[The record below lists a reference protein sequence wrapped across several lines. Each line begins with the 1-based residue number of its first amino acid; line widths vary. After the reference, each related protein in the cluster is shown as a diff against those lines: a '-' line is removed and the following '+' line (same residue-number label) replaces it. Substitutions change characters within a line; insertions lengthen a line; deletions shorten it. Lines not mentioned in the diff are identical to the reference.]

1 LKKFLKIISW
11 IIGVLLGIA
20 LCIFIAFEVSPRPGV
35 FVIKKAFEEQ
45 DKVTEVKSYNENKEK
60 VTKISDIAYKS
71 EYKKNQLD
79 IYYPKGTEEKLP
91 VIFWVHGGG
100 YVAGDKSGMEE
111 FALRIT
117 SQAKVAV
124 VSVNYELA
132 PDLEYPGQVKQVDE
146 MYRYLSKQKSKYPM
160 LDFDHVFF
168 GGDSAGS
175 QIALQYAAI
184 QTNSEYA
191 KQMKMD
197 QALTPQHII
206 GTISYCGPVDLKQT
220 ANEHSDDRFLKFFV
234 KTVAWSL
241 IGEKDWKDSPQ
252 LLEASLVDHC
262 NERLSAYL
270 YHRRECVLLPEAGNC
285 LCRQIERQLNVPVQT
300 LFYDGEKK
308 VITHEYQFDYTTQEA
323 ETCYQQ
329 TVEFIQQQ
337 ISRASLKIN
346 PENKTLAEI
355 FSASVFFIF
364 T

>member
-1 LKKFLKIISW
+1 MFFCYNTNGSIKKNGADSLKKFLKIISW

-35 FVIKKAFEEQ
+35 FVIKKAFEGQ

-79 IYYPKGTEEKLP
+79 IYYPKGTAEKLP

-197 QALTPQHII
+197 QAVKPQHII

-241 IGEKDWKDSPQ
+241 IGEKDWKNSPQ
-252 LLEASLVDHC
+252 LLEASLVDHVTKDFPPT
-262 NERLSAYL
+262 YITD
-270 YHRRECVLLPEAGNC
+270 GNAFSFQKQGIAFADK
-285 LCRQIERQLNVPVQT
+285 LKQLNVPVQT
-300 LFYDGEKK
+300 LFYDGENK

-337 ISRASLKIN
+337 ISRA
-346 PENKTLAEI
+346 T
-355 FSASVFFIF
+355 
-364 T
+364 

>member
-1 LKKFLKIISW
+1 LKRFLKIVSW

-20 LCIFIAFEVSPRPGV
+20 LCIFIAFQVSPRPGV
-35 FVIKKAFEEQ
+35 YVIKKAFEGQ
-45 DKVTEVKSYNENKEK
+45 DKITDVQSYNENKKK
-60 VTKISDIAYKS
+60 VTKISDIVYQS
-71 EYKKNQLD
+71 EYKKNDLD
-79 IYYPKGTEEKLP
+79 IYYPKGNTEKLP

-111 FALRIT
+111 FALRIA

-124 VSVNYELA
+124 VSMNYELA

-160 LDFDHVFF
+160 LDFDRVFF

-184 QTNSEYA
+184 QTNPAYA
-191 KQMKMD
+191 KQLKMA
-197 QALTPQHII
+197 QALTPKHII

-252 LLEASLVDHC
+252 LQEASLVDH
-262 NERLSAYL
+262 LTKDFPPTYITD
-270 YHRRECVLLPEAGNC
+270 GNTFSFQKQGIAFANK
-285 LCRQIERQLNVPVQT
+285 LKELNVPVQS
-300 LFYDGEKK
+300 LFYDGDKK

-329 TVEFIQQQ
+329 TLDFIQQQ
-337 ISRASLKIN
+337 ISKKA
-346 PENKTLAEI
+346 
-355 FSASVFFIF
+355 
-364 T
+364 